1 MEFSRVRPKTK
12 DFVTFSSRCR
22 GKVEVS
28 LGASNLIFLH
38 EILTEYSSMCVH
50 SGKPNKKLIENFIFE
65 TGALE
70 FGFGSLTPYGSKN
83 RQKGFKFSKFD
94 FQVVI

>member
-1 MEFSRVRPKTK
+1 
-12 DFVTFSSRCR
+12 
-22 GKVEVS
+22 
-28 LGASNLIFLH
+28 
-38 EILTEYSSMCVH
+38 MCVH